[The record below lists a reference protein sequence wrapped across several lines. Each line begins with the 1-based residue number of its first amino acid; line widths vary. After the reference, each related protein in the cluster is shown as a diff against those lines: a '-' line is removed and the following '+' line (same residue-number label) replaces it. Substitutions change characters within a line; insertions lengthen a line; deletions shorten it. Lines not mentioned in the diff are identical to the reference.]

1 MSNLFGSPQNS
12 RRAWGCLSTP
22 STIGGCA
29 PGLPSPTRKAAP
41 APKAHGSRG
50 VLPLWRLLAVL
61 LGVGGW
67 AAATKAVEA
76 RAPQQPSCAEQ
87 GPAGDWIKQAQ
98 DANRSYEQRQTAYE
112 HALGLCPRAPAL
124 YASLAVLLLE
134 HQDIQNGLSW
144 ARRGLEVAPG
154 DPDLSLDLGVG
165 LLAAGQPEEALPV
178 LGKLAPTAR
187 NQFYLGMAYR
197 ALRDYR
203 AAQQAFSQAL
213 AMGYPDPY
221 LLYVLIEQDKALGD
235 KEAGLRDF
243 RIFNERFPDS
253 PWLHLLL
260 GDAYAAKNLDP
271 QAQDEY
277 RQALKLRPDLPIA
290 HYQLGF
296 IAFKHGNYPAAEQE
310 FRQEIAV
317 NPTFGEADL
326 YLGATLRRM
335 GKVSEAIPFL
345 QQAVARDPTDPLTY
359 NALATAQMDTNQLP
373 AAEQTL
379 REGARRFPQ
388 DGAFPAQLSSVLRRL
403 GRTEEAQRQGELA
416 QSLSRKG
423 NPLRSMADTPA
434 APDLRGATAGEP
446 ASELPPHPC
455 EQEGGAGLSP
465 QVDPGPPPARP
476 ASGTS
481 SSSDEALKPLRDYL
495 ERPDVEC
502 ATTALNQISGPI
514 KDSADYSDLKA
525 QTLLLQHRKDD
536 ALAAI
541 QKALQENPKEYR
553 YLMTQGR
560 IYQSFND
567 QEPAIR
573 SFLLADQIQPR
584 SADTFYFLGMS
595 FFMMEEWDRAA
606 THFQRALELDPN
618 YHKAA
623 FMMGVTDM
631 ANMHMPEA
639 KPFLEEALKQQPNN
653 PFYHLQYGVLL
664 SLLGDPRSGLQEI
677 LLAKDRIPSYA
688 PMHYHLGRLYNQ
700 TGDYE
705 QARQELETAIRLE
718 PDLTK
723 AYYQL
728 GAVYHHLGSEEKSRQ
743 AYQKFQQLN
752 TQGKAEMLYTID
764 PTLPR
769 VEP

>member
-1 MSNLFGSPQNS
+1 MNCCPVMSNLFGSPQNS

-481 SSSDEALKPLRDYL
+481 TRAMKRLSPCGTTSS
-495 ERPDVEC
+495 
-502 ATTALNQISGPI
+502 
-514 KDSADYSDLKA
+514 
-525 QTLLLQHRKDD
+525 
-536 ALAAI
+536 
-541 QKALQENPKEYR
+541 
-553 YLMTQGR
+553 
-560 IYQSFND
+560 
-567 QEPAIR
+567 
-573 SFLLADQIQPR
+573 
-584 SADTFYFLGMS
+584 
-595 FFMMEEWDRAA
+595 
-606 THFQRALELDPN
+606 
-618 YHKAA
+618 
-623 FMMGVTDM
+623 
-631 ANMHMPEA
+631 
-639 KPFLEEALKQQPNN
+639 
-653 PFYHLQYGVLL
+653 
-664 SLLGDPRSGLQEI
+664 
-677 LLAKDRIPSYA
+677 A
-688 PMHYHLGRLYNQ
+688 PMLSV
-700 TGDYE
+700 
-705 QARQELETAIRLE
+705 
-718 PDLTK
+718 P
-723 AYYQL
+723 
-728 GAVYHHLGSEEKSRQ
+728 
-743 AYQKFQQLN
+743 
-752 TQGKAEMLYTID
+752 
-764 PTLPR
+764 LPL
-769 VEP
+769 

>member
-1 MSNLFGSPQNS
+1 MDGPTPALYSPN
-12 RRAWGCLSTP
+12 RNP
-22 STIGGCA
+22 
-29 PGLPSPTRKAAP
+29 AP
-41 APKAHGSRG
+41 APKAHRSRG
-50 VLPLWRLLAVL
+50 VLHSCLLLAVM
-61 LGVGGW
+61 LGVVGR
-67 AAATKAVEA
+67 AAATKTVEA
-76 RAPQQPSCAEQ
+76 RAPQQPSCAEK
-87 GPAGDWIKQAQ
+87 GPAGDWLKQAQ
-98 DANRSYEQRQTAYE
+98 DANRSYEQRKTAYE
-112 HALGLCPRAPAL
+112 RAVGLCPRAPAL
-124 YASLAVLLLE
+124 YASLSALLLE
-134 HQDIQNGLSW
+134 HQDIQDGLSW

-165 LLAAGQPEEALPV
+165 LLAAGQPEQALPV
-178 LGKLAPTAR
+178 LAHLAPAGR

-197 ALRDYR
+197 ALRDHR

-221 LLYVLIEQDKALGD
+221 VLYVLIEQDHALGD
-235 KEAGLRDF
+235 KEAGLRDV
-243 RIFNERFPDS
+243 RIFNDRFPDT
-253 PWLHLLL
+253 PWFHLLL
-260 GDAYAAKNLDP
+260 GDAYAAKNVDP
-271 QAQDEY
+271 QAEDEY

-296 IAFKHGNYPAAEQE
+296 IAFKHGDYPAAEDQ

-317 NPTFGEADL
+317 NPTFAEADL
-326 YLGATLRRM
+326 YLGATLRRR
-335 GKVSEAIPFL
+335 GKVAEAIPFL

-359 NALATAQMDTNQLP
+359 NALATAQMDTNRLP

-379 REGARRFPQ
+379 REGARRFPE
-388 DGAFPAQLSSVLRRL
+388 DGAFPAQLSAVLRRL
-403 GRTEEAQRQGELA
+403 GRTEEAKRQAELA

-423 NPLRSMADTPA
+423 NPVRSMADAAA
-434 APDLRGATAGEP
+434 APDLRGPTTEEPPSEVSPSPGEQGGTAGEP
-446 ASELPPHPC
+446 P
-455 EQEGGAGLSP
+455 QGG
-465 QVDPGPPPARP
+465 PGPLPVGPP
-476 ASGTS
+476 GETS
-481 SSSDEALKPLRDYL
+481 RSSDAALKPLRDCL
-495 ERPDVEC
+495 ELPDVQC
-502 ATTALNQISGPI
+502 ATSALSQISGPI
-514 KDSADYSDLKA
+514 KDSADYLDLEA
-525 QTLLLQHRKDD
+525 QTLILQHRKDD

-541 QKALQENPKEYR
+541 QQALQTNPKEYR

-573 SFLLADQIQPR
+573 SFLLADQIRPR
-584 SADTFYFLGMS
+584 CSDTYYFLGMS
-595 FFMMEEWDRAA
+595 FFMMEEWERAA
-606 THFQRALELDPN
+606 THFQHALALDPN

-639 KPFLEEALKQQPNN
+639 KPFLEAALKQQPNN

-664 SLLGDPRSGLQEI
+664 SLLGDPQSGLQEI
-677 LLAKDRIPSYA
+677 LLAKDRLSSYA

-705 QARQELETAIRLE
+705 QARTELETAIRLE
-718 PDLTK
+718 PDFPK

-728 GAVYHHLGSEEKSRQ
+728 GAVYHHLGNEEKSRQ

-752 TQGKAEMLYTID
+752 TQGKSEMLYTIE

-769 VEP
+769 AEP